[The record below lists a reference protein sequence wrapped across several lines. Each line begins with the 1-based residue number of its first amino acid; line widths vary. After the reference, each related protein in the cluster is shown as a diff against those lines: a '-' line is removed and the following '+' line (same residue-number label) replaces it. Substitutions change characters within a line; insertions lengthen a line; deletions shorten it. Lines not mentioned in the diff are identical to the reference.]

1 MRQTIKERKTS
12 QVFEAFIDQLM
23 IMQDLRLKAEDLKL
37 RTDGI
42 RCERSYRHWFELAQE
57 RVRLEPLEC

>member
-42 RCERSYRHWFELAQE
+42 RCERSYRHWFELA
-57 RVRLEPLEC
+57 